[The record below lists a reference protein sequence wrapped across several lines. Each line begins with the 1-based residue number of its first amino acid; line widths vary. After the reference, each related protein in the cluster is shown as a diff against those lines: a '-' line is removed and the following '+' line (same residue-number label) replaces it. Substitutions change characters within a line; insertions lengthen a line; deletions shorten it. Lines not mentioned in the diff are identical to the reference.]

1 MESRAETAPLVGRSG
16 MVRDIVRCLRDD
28 AWSGA
33 LIVGSAGAGKTAV
46 SKAVIRELR
55 PRGRVIRLTAT
66 RALAAVPFGALAPYL
81 AGLPDH
87 ELDSYAAVLAA
98 MTGSLRSEAGRPLF
112 VIDDAQSLDR
122 GTVQLLARAVATGAA
137 SILAATRPGP
147 MIPEEF
153 LALWDDGIISK
164 FDLSPLNRADVHQ
177 LCELLLRADVSPW
190 ASAVFYSV
198 TDGNPLMLMSLIEH
212 ARARGALGLRDGVWY
227 LLSRPELA
235 GVPAADVVDQQLRSM
250 TPEERTVATIVAL
263 AGPLP
268 LGQLLNFS
276 SPKAVDALETAGLI
290 GVSPGHDRVLRP
302 ASAVLGEIIRRRVP
316 AGQSAALRA
325 SLLALPSSAAA
336 LPDAFLN
343 QLLWSMD
350 CGAEV
355 PPGQL
360 VQAAAVANT
369 DLDPATAIKVAGAVA
384 AGPYLPDARVQ
395 LAYSSYILGRPEEAA
410 GRLLAAR
417 PLRYGRLSYLA
428 ALLAARLP
436 APTTSAPTTSA
447 PTTPA
452 PTTAQTPLLPT
463 PENGATVDP
472 GDRPSAGLDEPLWTQ
487 SPAAA
492 MAADIMNGRRGCRF
506 PDLESGLQE
515 LVRAA
520 GNNPEIFFP
529 AASLLAELWTA
540 QGKLLAGLQLDR
552 EAWHGMAGPC
562 LTIPLVHEDVLLR
575 HCLIL
580 IRAGKWEELAESV
593 DHYAAEHPGRLL
605 YSGGTLHALQGFS
618 RLRQG
623 RIPDCL
629 AELKLGVEE
638 LKIFDL
644 SGLLPFAHSVAA
656 YAAAL
661 LGRRDEARAHA
672 QAYRTS
678 EYGEPLT
685 FRLLAE
691 AYCRTVELLTGDGGS
706 VQGDTDGEPGAGQRS
721 LQMLAEEARDQGLRS
736 VETDIRR
743 LLLRSGDTEGAQ
755 ALALSS
761 SAVEGPE
768 ARLLEALSLAVSAAD
783 AAGLIGISDEALAA
797 GQVLL
802 ALEAA
807 QQAESCLVR
816 HPDRWKLSAV
826 QRRVHQRM
834 VEAGMTANMD
844 VVRSGYGMEL
854 TAREAEILELVAGG
868 AANADIATA
877 LCVSQRTVEGHLYR
891 IFAKLGVSH
900 RAELL
905 DDERDTPGS

>member
-1 MESRAETAPLVGRSG
+1 MESPAETAPLVGRSG
-16 MVRDIVRCLRDD
+16 LVRDIVRCLRDD

-46 SKAVIRELR
+46 SKAVIHDLR

-81 AGLPDH
+81 AELPDH

-98 MTGSLRSEAGRPLF
+98 MTGNLRSEAGRPLF

-137 SILAATRPGP
+137 SILAATTPGP

-164 FDLSPLNRADVHQ
+164 FDLSPLNGADVHQ

-198 TDGNPLMLMSLIEH
+198 TDGNPLMLISLIEH
-212 ARARGALGLRDGVWY
+212 ARARGALGLRNGVWY
-227 LLSRPELA
+227 LLSKPELA

-268 LGQLLNFS
+268 LGQLLKFS
-276 SPKAVDALETAGLI
+276 SPKAMDALETVGLI

-302 ASAVLGEIIRRRVP
+302 ASAVIGEIIRSRVP
-316 AGQSAALRA
+316 AGLSAALRT
-325 SLLALPSSAAA
+325 SLLALPSSAAV

-360 VQAAAVANT
+360 VQAAMAANT

-384 AGPYLPDARVQ
+384 AGPYLPDARIQ
-395 LAYSSYILGRPEEAA
+395 LAYSSYILGRPEDAA
-410 GRLLAAR
+410 SRLLVAR
-417 PLRYGRLSYLA
+417 PLCYGRLSYLA

-436 APTTSAPTTSA
+436 APTTSAPTM
-447 PTTPA
+447 PA
-452 PTTAQTPLLPT
+452 PTTAETPLLPT
-463 PENGATVDP
+463 PGYGASVDP
-472 GDRPSAGLDEPLWTQ
+472 GDRPSAHLDEPLWTQ

-492 MAADIMNGRRGCRF
+492 MAADIMTGRRNCRF
-506 PDLESGLQE
+506 ADLESGLQE

-520 GNNPEIFFP
+520 GNNPEIRLS

-552 EAWHGMAGPC
+552 EARHWMAGPC
-562 LTIPLVHEDVLLR
+562 LTIPLVHEDMLLR

-593 DHYAAEHPGRLL
+593 GHYAADHPGRLL
-605 YSGGTLHALQGFS
+605 YNGGTLHALQGFS

-623 RIPDCL
+623 RILDCL

-638 LKIFDL
+638 LKISDL

-672 QAYRTS
+672 QAYHTS
-678 EYGEPLT
+678 NYGEPLT

-691 AYCRTVELLTGDGGS
+691 AYCRMVEILTGDGGR
-706 VQGDTDGEPGAGQRS
+706 VQGDADSEPGDGQRS
-721 LQMLAEEARDQGLRS
+721 LQILAEEARDQGLRS

-743 LLLRSGDTEGAQ
+743 LLLCSGDTGSAQ

-797 GQVLL
+797 GQMRL

-807 QQAESCLVR
+807 EQAEFCLIR

-834 VEAGMTANMD
+834 VEAGMAANMD
-844 VVRSGYGMEL
+844 VVRSEYGTEL
-854 TAREAEILELVAGG
+854 TAREAEILKLVAGG

-877 LCVSQRTVEGHLYR
+877 LCISQRTVEGHLYR

>member
-1 MESRAETAPLVGRSG
+1 MESVAETAPLIGRSG
-16 MVRDIVRCLRDD
+16 LVRDIVRCLRDD
-28 AWSGA
+28 SRSGA
-33 LIVGSAGAGKTAV
+33 LIVGSAGTGKTAV

-81 AGLPDH
+81 AELPDH

-112 VIDDAQSLDR
+112 VIDDAQCLDR

-164 FDLSPLNRADVHQ
+164 FDLSPLSRAGVHQ
-177 LCELLLRADVSPW
+177 LCERHLRADVSPW

-198 TDGNPLMLMSLIEH
+198 TEGNPLMLMSLIEH
-212 ARARGALGLRDGVWY
+212 ARASGALGLRNGVWY
-227 LLSRPELA
+227 LLSHPELA
-235 GVPAADVVDQQLRSM
+235 EVPAADVVDQQLRSM

-268 LGQLLNFS
+268 LGQILKFS
-276 SPKAVDALETAGLI
+276 SPKAVDALESAGII
-290 GVSPGHDRVLRP
+290 GVSPGPDRVLRP
-302 ASAVLGEIIRRRVP
+302 ASALMGEIIRRRVP
-316 AGQSAALRA
+316 AGQSAALRT
-325 SLLALPSSAAA
+325 SLLALPSSDVVR
-336 LPDAFLN
+336 PDALLN
-343 QLLWSMD
+343 RLLWAMD

-360 VQAAAVANT
+360 AEAAAVANT
-369 DLDPATAIKVAGAVA
+369 DLDPATAIKVAGAVG

-395 LAYSSYILGRPEEAA
+395 LAYSCFILGRPEEAA
-410 GRLLAAR
+410 SRLLAAQ

-436 APTTSAPTTSA
+436 ASTKSAPTKVQA
-447 PTTPA
+447 PLPPTPA
-452 PTTAQTPLLPT
+452 
-463 PENGATVDP
+463 NGATVDP
-472 GDRPSAGLDEPLWTQ
+472 ADRPGALQDEPLWTQ

-492 MAADIMNGRRGCRF
+492 MAADIMNGGRDGHIA
-506 PDLESGLQE
+506 DLGPGLQE
-515 LVRAA
+515 LVYAA
-520 GNNPEIFFP
+520 GSNPEIRYP

-540 QGKLLAGLQLDR
+540 QGRILTGLRLDR
-552 EAWHGMAGPC
+552 EAWHGMAGAR
-562 LTIPLVHEDVLLR
+562 LTIPLVREDVLLH
-575 HCLIL
+575 HCLSL
-580 IRAGKWEELAESV
+580 IRAGEWEELAESV

-605 YSGGTLHALQGFS
+605 YSGGLLHALQGFS

-623 RIPDCL
+623 RIPESL

-638 LKIFDL
+638 LKISDL

-678 EYGEPLT
+678 EYGEPKT
-685 FRLLAE
+685 FQLLAE
-691 AYCRTVELLTGDGGS
+691 AYCRTVELLTGGAGRVKDH
-706 VQGDTDGEPGAGQRS
+706 GEGAPGAGQRS
-721 LQMLAEEARDQGLRS
+721 LQALAEEARGQGLRS

-743 LLLRSGDTEGAQ
+743 LLLRSGDTGGAQ

-768 ARLLEALSLAVSAAD
+768 ARLLEAFSLAVSATD
-783 AAGLIGISDEALAA
+783 AAGLIGISDAALAA

-807 QQAESCLVR
+807 QQAENCLER

-834 VEAGMTANMD
+834 VEAGMSANMD
-844 VVRSGYGMEL
+844 VVRSEYGTEL
-854 TAREAEILELVAGG
+854 TAREAEVLEMVSGG
-868 AANADIATA
+868 AANADIATV

-905 DDERDTPGS
+905 DTDRDAPGA